1 MDEERGKEVASNEE
15 KDAAEKKDG
24 VEEKPKK
31 APRKRKSR
39 KKQPTGMRRQI
50 RTKFDTVED
59 LNPEARLAQTDE
71 IERIR
76 RLELQQSLTALETA
90 VLEPAPLFSDDRK
103 SDLPSGSSSSF
114 STASNEKAGSLVVV
128 QSDQDTSSDS
138 SDDESPI
145 REPAAVPPP
154 PPVLSVPPPST
165 PPAAENGIEVVQRK
179 YDLLGRRED
188 GRVLVNVGHPPNEP
202 DIFLAPQIASA
213 VQLHQVS
220 VRRRMGR
227 GGKREGERRD
237 GEGEGGEGKES

>member
-1 MDEERGKEVASNEE
+1 MDEESGNEGASSEE
-15 KDAAEKKDG
+15 KDAAEQKDD

-31 APRKRKSR
+31 AARKRKNR
-39 KKQPTGMRRQI
+39 KKQPPGMRRQI

-90 VLEPAPLFSDDRK
+90 ALEPVPLSSDDRK
-103 SDLPSGSSSSF
+103 SDLPTGSSSSL
-114 STASNEKAGSLVVV
+114 STAPNENAGSLVVV

-138 SDDESPI
+138 NDDERPNG
-145 REPAAVPPP
+145 EPAAGPPP
-154 PPVLSVPPPST
+154 PALPVPPPST
-165 PPAAENGIEVVQRK
+165 PPAAEKGVEAVQKK

-202 DIFLAPQIASA
+202 DIFLAPQIASV
-213 VQLHQVS
+213 VQQHQVC
-220 VRRRMGR
+220 VCVCVGGEERERRRKGGGR
-227 GGKREGERRD
+227 GVGEKGK
-237 GEGEGGEGKES
+237 